1 MQKTV
6 ADRPEGASFPEN
18 GLYTGPVWHKRL
30 RPRLHSLKYRM
41 FMLLVDLDQIDGLKP
56 LGLRTLSMNRF
67 NLFSLYQKDHG
78 PRDGS
83 PLRPY
88 VEAEIR
94 AAGLDERAVGAIR
107 LLTMPRVLGYGFN
120 PLSVYF
126 IYRPHGGL
134 LAILYEVRNTFG
146 QMHSYLIPVPE
157 GQDGERQAEVLRQ
170 SCDKVFYVSPFMPMG
185 LRYHFRLSPPGDQVG
200 LYIDTHDAEGSLL
213 VAAFQGTRKVLS
225 DSALMRAFWAIPL
238 LGLKVMAGIHWEAVK
253 IVLKKFRFFRK
264 PPLPATP
271 VTLGTPD

>member
-1 MQKTV
+1 MTTGTDADLIPPPGPV
-6 ADRPEGASFPEN
+6 APDN
-18 GLYTGPVWHKRL
+18 GLYAGTVWHKRL

-41 FMLLVDLDQIDGLKP
+41 FMVLADLDQIDGERPSCLS
-56 LGLRTLSMNRF
+56 TLSFNRF

-83 PLRPY
+83 SVRAY

-94 AAGLDERAVGAIR
+94 AAGLDAGAMGAIR

-126 IYRPHGGL
+126 IYRPDGGL

-157 GQDGERQAEVLRQ
+157 GQDGVLHQ

-213 VAAFQGTRKVLS
+213 VAAFQGARQPLN
-225 DSALMRAFWAIPL
+225 DAALMRAFWAIPL